1 MTSEDLPFSV
11 QRSFVAPDT
20 GRGTFEWCRPFE
32 YPHSRSCRKYNVEL
46 EPTIRSDI
54 TTAIAPKRKDESMGK
69 HRMGALM
76 IALVAA
82 VLGLGIGFLLQGN
95 WSSGAVAAPLAQPTQ
110 VSSSL
115 IPRFISLDPYGA
127 YVTGATTFSGGF
139 GPNSGLRLPDGA
151 ISSFNLGFT
160 LPPDY
165 ASGTPLTIRMVWHTP
180 STSCTI
186 NFRPSSIA
194 IARPGQNHIQGSG
207 ASDGLSVVGG
217 TTLNAPGT
225 ANSSQQPRS
234 RSSHRLVAH
243 RCRRVMSSCSVCFVT
258 ETRLK
263 IPALV
268 IWSSR
273 GWRCN
278 TRGRQHTSHW

>member
-1 MTSEDLPFSV
+1 
-11 QRSFVAPDT
+11 
-20 GRGTFEWCRPFE
+20 
-32 YPHSRSCRKYNVEL
+32 
-46 EPTIRSDI
+46 
-54 TTAIAPKRKDESMGK
+54 MGK

-95 WSSGAVAAPLAQPTQ
+95 WSSGAVAAPLAQPTP

-127 YVTGATTFSGGF
+127 YVTGATTFSEGF

-186 NFRPSSIA
+186 NFRPNSIA

-225 ANSSQQPRS
+225 ANSSQATQIQIVSPVSGTPLQAGDVVMFSMFRAGNAAEDTCTGNMVIQGMALQYQGQTTYLP
-234 RSSHRLVAH
+234 LVD
-243 RCRRVMSSCSVCFVT
+243 
-258 ETRLK
+258 
-263 IPALV
+263 
-268 IWSSR
+268 
-273 GWRCN
+273 N
-278 TRGRQHTSHW
+278 